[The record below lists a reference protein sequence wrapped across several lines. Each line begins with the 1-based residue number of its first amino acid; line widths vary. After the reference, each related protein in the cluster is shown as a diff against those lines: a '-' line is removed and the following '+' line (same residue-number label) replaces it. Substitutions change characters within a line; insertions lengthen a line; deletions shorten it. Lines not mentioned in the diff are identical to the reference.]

1 MNYWKLTTL
10 SIKFIVV
17 ELFKYKEKIQ
27 KFSALPPEAI
37 LELLYNLL
45 KNIHF
50 IDEYSL
56 NPASLRQAYDLCH
69 DIDEKDIPFVALT
82 IELDGLLWTYDKKL
96 KQGLENKGFYAFW

>member
-1 MNYWKLTTL
+1 M
-10 SIKFIVV
+10 V

-27 KFSALPPEAI
+27 RYSALSENAI

-50 IDEYSL
+50 VDEHSL
-56 NPASLRQAYDLCH
+56 TQECLKQAYYLCH
-69 DIDEKDIPFVALT
+69 DIDEKDTPFVALT

-96 KQGLENKGFYAFW
+96 KQGLARKGFMRFYENDDIQTLT